1 MTPAR
6 MLTEAGLRKFA
17 GWLADG
23 QGRTP
28 PTELLDGEEVTEL
41 FEGFSVDPGKQFGS
55 RFEFGQYLKERLASA
70 SFDELTSVARDGLWA
85 WLAVVYFDQLSEKGI
100 RRSEHYI
107 VTRRGSA
114 GSLAYRQAV
123 RVSYE
128 MVCVHGDAAM
138 ICLRSPMHTFGDIAE
153 QLASRQTIAHNRGFF
168 RAAYDL
174 YMREGKL
181 RRGAASKPKKLRQ
194 RKPGDRTGFGSIR
207 RLSIALQRL
216 DLTFDTEQLDS
227 VGLISILPREFAK
240 WKDEAPAAPDVG

>member
-1 MTPAR
+1 MTTVR
-6 MLTEAGLRKFA
+6 KLSNAGVRKF
-17 GWLADG
+17 GSWLADA
-23 QGRTP
+23 QGKTP
-28 PTELLDGEEVTEL
+28 PTELLDGEAETEL
-41 FEGFSVDPGKQFGS
+41 FDGFSVDLARRFGS
-55 RFEFGQYLKERLASA
+55 RFELGEYLNACLAA
-70 SFDELTSVARDGLWA
+70 ADFDELTSASGDGLWA

-114 GSLAYRQAV
+114 GSLAYRQGV
-123 RVSYE
+123 RMSYE
-128 MVCVHGDAAM
+128 MVHVHGEAAM

-153 QLASRQTIAHNRGFF
+153 QLTSRQTLAHNRGFF

-174 YMREGKL
+174 YMKDGKL
-181 RRGAASKPKKLRQ
+181 RRGAASKPKKSRQ

-227 VGLISILPREFAK
+227 AELISVLPREFAK
-240 WKDEAPAAPDVG
+240 WNDDASSEPDAS